1 VEDIHGKHF
10 DIPNYT
16 ARSFR
21 NAFYILVQMLI
32 LDTASSILGPF
43 IEMCDIQT
51 THLKCKSPFEAETEN
66 K

>member
-1 VEDIHGKHF
+1 
-10 DIPNYT
+10 
-16 ARSFR
+16 
-21 NAFYILVQMLI
+21 MLI
-32 LDTASSILGPF
+32 LDTGSSILGPV